1 MANAPFG
8 LSPVRNMAAGGDLP
22 TRLYRVTATGNTQ
35 GLFIGDPV
43 RFNPS
48 GPGVIRV
55 SAAGGAGGGGVAAN
69 TRCLGVV
76 AQMFDENG
84 RPLTFSQPTRGPFL
98 PASTPGWAEVY
109 DSQQITFICQA
120 DASAAETLIGQYVS
134 LTATSNGGN
143 TAAGTSIIQLAVG
156 SADTSVK
163 TFQVLG
169 VAPTESRGLGSVAN
183 NTAWGNASIDLE
195 VRIALHS
202 LTS

>member
-8 LSPVRNMAAGGDLP
+8 FAPVRNMAAGGDLP

-43 RFNPS
+43 RFNSS
-48 GPGVIRV
+48 GLGVVRL
-55 SAAGGAGGGGVAAN
+55 SANAAAN

-98 PASTPGWAEVY
+98 PSGTAGWAEVY

-120 DASAAETLIGQYVS
+120 DASAAE
-134 LTATSNGGN
+134 
-143 TAAGTSIIQLAVG
+143 
-156 SADTSVK
+156 SADARFAKALDRLQPLLLNTLTEGGTWTENAVSEQ
-163 TFQVLG
+163 QVYERYG
-169 VAPTESRGLGSVAN
+169 PTIAGGSPALWVHAR
-183 NTAWGNASIDLE
+183 ALVERHFGNRPS
-195 VRIALHS
+195 
-202 LTS
+202 

>member
-8 LSPVRNMAAGGDLP
+8 FVPVRNMSGGSDIP
-22 TRLYRVTATGNTQ
+22 TRMYRVTASGNTQ
-35 GLFIGDPV
+35 GIFIGDPV

-48 GPGVIRV
+48 GLGVVRL
-55 SAAGGAGGGGVAAN
+55 SANAAAN

-76 AQMFDENG
+76 GQMFDDNG
-84 RPLTFSQPTRGPFL
+84 RPLTFNLPTRGPFL
-98 PASTPGWAEVY
+98 PAGASGWAAVY
-109 DSQQITFICQA
+109 DSQQITFVCQV
-120 DASAAETLIGQYVS
+120 DGSAAETLVGQYVS

-143 TAAGTSIIQLAVG
+143 TAAGTSIIQLRAA

-169 VAPTESRGLGSVAN
+169 VAPTESRGLGSFTN
-183 NTAWGNASIDLE
+183 QSAWGNTDIELE

-202 LTS
+202 LTV

>member
-8 LSPVRNMAAGGDLP
+8 FAPVRNMAAGGDLP

-43 RFNPS
+43 RFNSS
-48 GPGVIRV
+48 GLGVVRL
-55 SAAGGAGGGGVAAN
+55 SANALAN

-98 PASTPGWAEVY
+98 PSGTAGWAEVY

>member
-1 MANAPFG
+1 MSNAPFG
-8 LSPVRNMAAGGDLP
+8 LAPVRNLAGAQALR
-22 TRLYRVTATGNTQ
+22 TRLYRVTASGNIA

-43 RFNPS
+43 RFNTL
-48 GPGVIRV
+48 GTGIVRYAT
-55 SAAGGAGGGGVAAN
+55 SAAAN

-76 AQMFDENG
+76 AEMFDDNG
-84 RPLTFSQPTRGPFL
+84 RPLTFNLPTRGPFL
-98 PASTPGWAEVY
+98 PASTSGWAAVY
-109 DSQQITFICQA
+109 DSQQVTFICQA
-120 DASAAETLIGQYVS
+120 DASAAETLVGQYVS

-143 TAAGTSIIQLAVG
+143 TAAGTSIIQLAIG
-156 SADTSVK
+156 TADTSVK

-183 NTAWGNASIDLE
+183 SSAWGNTHIDLE